1 MVKFKE
7 DLLKKAGLYELEALD
22 VPEKYQPY
30 KDISIEIKS
39 DGIPIF
45 ACILG
50 MITVLMWVIAMV
62 IMIWV
67 S

>member
-1 MVKFKE
+1 MEEK
-7 DLLKKAGLYELEALD
+7 LN

-30 KDISIEIKS
+30 EDVSIEVRN

-45 ACILG
+45 ACVLA
-50 MITVLMWVIAMV
+50 MICVLMWVIGMV
-62 IMIWV
+62 IMIWA